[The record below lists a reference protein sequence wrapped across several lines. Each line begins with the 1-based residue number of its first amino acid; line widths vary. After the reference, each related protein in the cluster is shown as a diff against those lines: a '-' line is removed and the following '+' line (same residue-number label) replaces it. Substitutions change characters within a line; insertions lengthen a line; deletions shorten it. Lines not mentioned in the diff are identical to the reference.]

1 MPSAN
6 RGEVWQVDLGM
17 AAKARPAVIVS
28 IPFHDD
34 ERALYAIVPHTTALR
49 GGRFEVA
56 VSLRWLQPGAFDV
69 QGLRNIPPSVLLRR
83 LGALEPAQMEAD
95 LQTIKTWLGIA

>member
-17 AAKARPAVIVS
+17 VAKARPAVIIS
-28 IPFHDD
+28 IPFRDD

-49 GGRFEVA
+49 GGRFEVS

-69 QGLRNIPPSVLLRR
+69 QGMRNIPPSVLLRR
-83 LGALEPAQMEAD
+83 LGALEPAQIEAV
-95 LQTIKTWLGIA
+95 LQAIKTWLGIA

>member
-1 MPSAN
+1 MPSAS

-17 AAKARPAVIVS
+17 VAKARPAVIVS

-49 GGRFEVA
+49 GGRFEVP
-56 VSLRWLQPGAFDV
+56 VNLRP
-69 QGLRNIPPSVLLRR
+69 R
-83 LGALEPAQMEAD
+83 PAQHSPIRSA
-95 LQTIKTWLGIA
+95 ASPRRP